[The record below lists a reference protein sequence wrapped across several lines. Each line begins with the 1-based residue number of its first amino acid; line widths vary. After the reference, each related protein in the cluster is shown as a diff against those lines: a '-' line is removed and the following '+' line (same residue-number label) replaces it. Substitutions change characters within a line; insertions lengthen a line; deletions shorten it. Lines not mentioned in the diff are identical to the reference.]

1 MKNLLDEQV
10 EKQESLIRKKRAS
23 LERRRVQ
30 RNRMDQ
36 FLADENNIFG
46 DEEEEK
52 NDDSAQ
58 EILPLVSVK
67 STVEDEETKENQA
80 EMTYVAKMAKG
91 DASATLG
98 RLERRKN
105 QILRT
110 RESSTSS
117 VESSGDVESKSNGD
131 RSSTLDLLRIS
142 VFENVNC
149 ITHIICIF
157 QYHSNSKQPSN
168 YTLEYI
174 LEH

>member
-1 MKNLLDEQV
+1 MI
-10 EKQESLIRKKRAS
+10 QETLIRQKRAS

-30 RNRMDQ
+30 ENRMDQ
-36 FLADENNIFG
+36 FFADENNIFG
-46 DEEEEK
+46 DEVEEEK

-80 EMTYVAKMAKG
+80 EMTFVAKMAKG

-117 VESSGDVESKSNGD
+117 VESSGDVESNAKGD
-131 RSSTLDLLRIS
+131 RSSTWCSSFRHNRAC
-142 VFENVNC
+142 FC
-149 ITHIICIF
+149 I
-157 QYHSNSKQPSN
+157 
-168 YTLEYI
+168 
-174 LEH
+174 